1 VFDEIV
7 ALKTLESSSM
17 LNSLSV
23 VGVVIGVVV
32 PDDKLSSISSST
44 AFVDVGRLDGTCRR
58 LDRVLALPKRLLVE
72 LTELKLPLIEMLG

>member
-1 VFDEIV
+1 MFDEIV